1 MTSLSESRPQAYL
14 RPQAQAWYPADAA
27 EFRALYQ
34 QDNPRAPEYRLE
46 GLASMTDAE
55 IVALAD
61 ALQQAVIEAPAQIDV
76 LWAAV
81 CEQGRHVSTGG
92 PA

>member
-1 MTSLSESRPQAYL
+1 MTAADHRAQAYL

-46 GLASMTDAE
+46 GLASRTDTE